1 MWFTKWLERKLARP
15 CAPHLLQSPDMGH
28 CDDGEGRRESGRTE
42 PAEWLGRDPH
52 AQHSRAHNGMSAG
65 MSVPC
70 EPEPCRV
77 DSHVTLPHATWR
89 LPPRAS
95 PARRT
100 ASGLGPLVPHTERG
114 CMTCTAPSRRRRHDH
129 DPYRHGRHGRG
140 ARELAPRTGVR
151 AARPRLGHASEAQR
165 GDGDDPVA
173 KLFARQKNKRHARRG
188 LIDHG
193 DGMGDIKAQRGRH
206 SLAACYGP
214 RRRASFK
221 LRIGRRARRVP
232 GEALL

>member
-165 GDGDDPVA
+165 GA
-173 KLFARQKNKRHARRG
+173 ARRRG
-188 LIDHG
+188 RSGRQIIRPPKKQKARKAG
-193 DGMGDIKAQRGRH
+193 INRSWRWDGRHQGTARKAQPGGV
-206 SLAACYGP
+206 LWP
-214 RRRASFK
+214 PKASF
-221 LRIGRRARRVP
+221 I
-232 GEALL
+232 